1 MTLPDGDKT
10 FEISIAKPHTVGTM
24 FNKHTEYAISVKTT
38 MENYPVDNLK
48 VNRRYSDFEWLFNR
62 LTRTF
67 PGRVIPPIPEKQSR
81 NRFDKDFVEGRRRS
95 DLVRFGRFSGSSYIW
110 PFKGGQ
116 ANGTG
121 VQSFYDIYPIP
132 SNELANNTNMSQ
144 NPGY

>member
-1 MTLPDGDKT
+1 MTYLV
-10 FEISIAKPHTVGTM
+10 SWSAKW
-24 FNKHTEYAISVKTT
+24 
-38 MENYPVDNLK
+38 
-48 VNRRYSDFEWLFNR
+48 YSSTN
-62 LTRTF
+62 
-67 PGRVIPPIPEKQSR
+67 SC
-81 NRFDKDFVEGRRRS
+81 S

-132 SNELANNTNMSQ
+132 SNELANNKNLSQ